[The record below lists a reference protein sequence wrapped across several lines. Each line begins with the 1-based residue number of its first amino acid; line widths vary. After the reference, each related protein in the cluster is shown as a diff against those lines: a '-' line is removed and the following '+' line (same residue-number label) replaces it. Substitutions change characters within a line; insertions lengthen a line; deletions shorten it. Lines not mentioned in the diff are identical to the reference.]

1 MTMRRT
7 LLVFVGLLLPLTTL
21 AGCQSSVPV
30 LGSQTV
36 RRVFGVSA
44 VPGQTEPD
52 LDEFDDM

>member
-1 MTMRRT
+1 MTMRKT
-7 LLVFVGLLLPLTTL
+7 LLIFVGLMLPLATI

-30 LGSQTV
+30 FGSQTV

-52 LDEFDDM
+52 LDEFDEI